1 MAYNQDLP
9 VDNTVDIR
17 ENFRA
22 LKEDKI
28 VAAATTIKLETAR
41 AINSV
46 LFDGTADITITQ
58 VNGKDIATTDKIPT
72 SLPANGGDADTVD
85 GKHAVDFAPAGYV
98 PPNAT
103 ETLDGSMS
111 AADKAKLDG
120 IEAGAQVNQNAFS
133 NVVVNG
139 TTIHADS
146 QTDTIEL
153 AGGTNIALN
162 ADAASEKVT
171 IAVTGKVASAAQAD
185 TATNAAY
192 ATSAGNADT
201 LDGHHWSEV
210 QTAITANSFDA
221 GHSFNT
227 NGYQKL
233 ASGLIIQ
240 WGSYTTSVGGTEYRS
255 FPIPFP
261 NAALSISN
269 SWQYGQSICN
279 VINRS
284 TYSISSGSDSLIG
297 TFTAIGY

>member
-1 MAYNQDLP
+1 MAYNQNLP

-28 VAAATTIKLETAR
+28 VAAATTVKLETAR
-41 AINSV
+41 NINGVS
-46 LFDGTADITITQ
+46 FDGTADITITQ
-58 VNGKDIATTDKIPT
+58 VNGKDIATTDEIPT

-103 ETLDGSMS
+103 ETTDGSMS
-111 AADKAKLDG
+111 AADKAKLYG

-153 AGGTNIALN
+153 VGGTNIALT

-185 TATNAAY
+185 TATNATNAAY
-192 ATSAGNADT
+192 ATSAGNSDT

-210 QTAITANSFDA
+210 QTAIATSSDA
-221 GHSFNT
+221 GHSFST

-233 ASGLIIQ
+233 GSGLIIQ
-240 WGSYTTSVGGTEYRS
+240 WCTRDGDGYYYLPIAFPHGT
-255 FPIPFP
+255 
-261 NAALSISN
+261 LS
-269 SWQYGQSICN
+269 
-279 VINRS
+279 
-284 TYSISSGSDSLIG
+284 TIG
-297 TFTAIGY
+297 TLGAYQGVVVIGY